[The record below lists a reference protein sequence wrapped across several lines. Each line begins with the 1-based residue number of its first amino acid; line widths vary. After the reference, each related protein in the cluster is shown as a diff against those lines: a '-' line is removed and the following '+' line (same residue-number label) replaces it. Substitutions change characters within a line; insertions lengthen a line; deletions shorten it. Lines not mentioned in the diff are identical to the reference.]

1 MAQTTLDT
9 TTTGFPLPDV
19 FSAELMRLIERVKP
33 GIVQVRNEGHGAGTG
48 IIWHAD
54 GTIVTNHHVVPNDES
69 TIQVH
74 LSDNRVLDAKVID
87 RNPKLALAVLKV
99 TADHLIAIPVGASS
113 QLRVGEL
120 VFAIGHPWGQRWV
133 VTAGIVS
140 GVGTLKASEDART
153 PQHIKSDVRI
163 APGYSGGPL
172 LDAQGKGV
180 GINAMIFGGDLAVSI
195 PSDVVSNWIGV
206 PRRKID
212 LNIEVLPIEIP
223 ANLRKGIAAKRESG
237 LLVVATSFNGA
248 SENTDMFIGDVLL
261 DVLPA
266 EPDGA
271 SEQPRTSG
279 VSGSH
284 FDALPA
290 EPDGASA
297 QPRTSGVSGSH
308 YQLDNKPLDDVLS
321 LVEGLA
327 RFDSKEKVRFQ
338 VIRGGNITMVEVP
351 LKSLERPAVLT
362 RPANDASAS
371 SSAQAGR

>member
-1 MAQTTLDT
+1 MAQTILDT
-9 TTTGFPLPDV
+9 TNQGFPLPDV

-33 GIVQVRNEGHGAGTG
+33 GIVQVHNEGRGAGTG

-54 GTIVTNHHVVPNDES
+54 GTIVTNHHVVPDDES

-87 RNPKLALAVLKV
+87 RNPKLDLAVLKV
-99 TADHLIAIPVGASS
+99 TTDHLVAIPVGASS

-140 GVGTLKASEDART
+140 GVGTLKTSEDART

-172 LDAQGKGV
+172 LDAQGKVV

-206 PRRKID
+206 PRRRID

-261 DVLPA
+261 DV
-266 EPDGA
+266 
-271 SEQPRTSG
+271 
-279 VSGSH
+279 
-284 FDALPA
+284 LPA

-338 VIRGGNITMVEVP
+338 VIRGGNITMVEVL
-351 LKSLERPAVLT
+351 LKSLERAAVLT
-362 RPANDASAS
+362 RPANAASAS
-371 SSAQAGR
+371 EHNRSDNEANASTATQSVRTSGVRSAQAGR